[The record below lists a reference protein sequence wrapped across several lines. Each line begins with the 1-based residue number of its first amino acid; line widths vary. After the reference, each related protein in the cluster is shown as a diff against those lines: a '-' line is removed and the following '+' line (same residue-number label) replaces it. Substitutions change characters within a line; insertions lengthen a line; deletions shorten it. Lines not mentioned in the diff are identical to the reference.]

1 MIKFEA
7 MKLIEMNIDKII
19 ALCKKY
25 KVAKLWVFGSILT
38 PRFNDESDVDFLVD
52 FDEKNIEL
60 LDYADNFFDF
70 IHEIEAV
77 MGRKVDMVVNK
88 SIKNRF
94 FRAEVDENRKLL
106 WSAQ

>member
-1 MIKFEA
+1 
-7 MKLIEMNIDKII
+7 MKLIEMNLDKII

-38 PRFNDESDVDFLVD
+38 PRFNDNSDIDFLVD
-52 FDEKNIEL
+52 FDENNIEL
-60 LDYADNFFDF
+60 LDYADNYFNF
-70 IHEIEAV
+70 IHEIESL

-94 FRAEVDENRKLL
+94 F
-106 WSAQ
+106 SH

>member
-1 MIKFEA
+1 
-7 MKLIEMNIDKII
+7 MNMDKII

-38 PRFNDESDVDFLVD
+38 PRFNDNSDIDFLVD
-52 FDEKNIEL
+52 FDENNIEL
-60 LDYADNFFDF
+60 LDYADNYFNF
-70 IHEIEAV
+70 IHEIESV

-94 FRAEVDENRKLL
+94 FFALKWMKRAG
-106 WSAQ
+106 